1 MIRKA
6 YIFAS
11 ILLLSSTTA
20 LANTGYPKCKRVH
33 LMADGFKTRAAAASW
48 FPETAYIVYSADGKR
63 SASIY
68 GISEKRAKVHREN
81 GISTFKKLGGLTIT
95 VRHYDFD
102 RKKNNLRVSITMPGK
117 MPTNPTTYNCGPA
130 QETDY
135 WPKEED

>member
-1 MIRKA
+1 MLRLIS
-6 YIFAS
+6 IFFS
-11 ILLLSSTTA
+11 VLLISSTTA

-33 LMADGFKTRAAAASW
+33 LMADGFKTRADAASW

-68 GISEKRAKVHREN
+68 GISEKRAKVHREH
-81 GISTFKKLGGLTIT
+81 GMSTFNRQGGLTIT

-102 RKKNNLRVSITMPGK
+102 RKKSNLRVSITMPGK

-130 QETDY
+130 EETAW
-135 WPKEED
+135 WPDTD